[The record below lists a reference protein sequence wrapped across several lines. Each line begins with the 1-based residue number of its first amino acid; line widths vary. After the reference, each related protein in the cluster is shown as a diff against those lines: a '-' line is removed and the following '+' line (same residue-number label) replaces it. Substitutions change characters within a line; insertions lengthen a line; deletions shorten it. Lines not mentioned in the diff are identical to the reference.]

1 MTYALPQLLPFEV
14 DFETFLMSV
23 ETQVRSMRRARSLK
37 PLVPDALLVGQESA
51 TRQVAPP
58 SCCVVPTGYR
68 YNSARLPDRDTVGY
82 TQIEPKP
89 VWSQWMQL
97 DVICW
102 GDDDPEKLSRT
113 YSFSSATEIG
123 REMLV
128 ALADNNYGPSS
139 VRVQGAEWVQDTNQ
153 QRNGRKLLVR
163 VEVETFVVRDPPAFV
178 PIASPTTPGVQADVT
193 MYLQT
198 ADSASTETEVVFLVP
213 PGVSG

>member
-14 DFETFLMSV
+14 DFEGFLLSV
-23 ETQVRSMRRARSLK
+23 ETQVRSMRRARSIK
-37 PLVPDALLVGQESA
+37 SLVPDALLIGQES
-51 TRQVAPP
+51 TSRQVAPP
-58 SCCVVPTGYR
+58 SCCIVPTGFR
-68 YNSARLPDRDTVGY
+68 YHSARLPDRDTVGY
-82 TQIEPKP
+82 TPIEPKP

-113 YSFSSATEIG
+113 YSFSSATEIA
-123 REMLV
+123 REVLV
-128 ALADNNYGPSS
+128 SLADNNYGPAS
-139 VRVQGAEWVQDTNQ
+139 VRVNSAEWVQETHQ

-163 VEVETFVVRDPPAFV
+163 VEVETFVVRDPPALV
-178 PIASPTTPGVQADVT
+178 PIATPTTPGVQADVT

-198 ADSASTETEVVFLVP
+198 ADTLSTETEVVFLVP